1 MKKIIITCCCLIILC
16 SISSAVCVLWI
27 SKVAPKSSLVE
38 GASVLTNQP
47 KSLKLRKSKS
57 CLVISILISIEQN
70 RYDTF
75 TRTYDE
81 CRQLFQIGFFSHVY
95 GTKTQTLYFLRDD
108 ANLCK
113 DLEGVPS
120 VSGNDSI
127 LRNID
132 LDHKSSSKSLSY
144 RWCIV
149 LSRYSISITDLK
161 GLLIWVIFEICDI
174 DNKHVMYSTG
184 FALF

>member
-81 CRQLFQIGFFSHVY
+81 CRQLFHIGFLSHVY

-127 LRNID
+127 LRNTVND
-132 LDHKSSSKSLSY
+132 
-144 RWCIV
+144 
-149 LSRYSISITDLK
+149 
-161 GLLIWVIFEICDI
+161 
-174 DNKHVMYSTG
+174 
-184 FALF
+184 